1 MTEHAHTHTHT
12 HHHPEPGAAAGEEFW
27 DGRYGE
33 SHRIWSGE
41 ANAMLVHEVSALAP
55 GRALDLGC
63 GEGADAVWLAR
74 RGWTVTG
81 TDISGVALGRAAEHA
96 AEAGV
101 GDRVAFARHDLT
113 ESFPQG
119 EFDLV
124 SACFLHNYGD
134 FPRDAVLR
142 TAAAAVAPGG
152 TLLVVGHAGWAPWQE
167 DREEAHFPTPE
178 EVLAQLEP
186 VTAGWEVLR
195 AEETERVQ
203 NQPDGTPGTRTDNVV
218 RVRRPA

>member
-1 MTEHAHTHTHT
+1 MTEHAHTHTHS
-12 HHHPEPGAAAGEEFW
+12 HHPAAGAPAGEEFW

-33 SHRIWSGE
+33 SDRIWSGE
-41 ANAMLVHEVSALAP
+41 ANAMLVHEVSGLAP

-63 GEGADAVWLAR
+63 GEGGDAVWLAR

-81 TDISGVALGRAAEHA
+81 TDISGVAIGRAAEHA
-96 AEAGV
+96 ADAGV
-101 GDRVAFARHDLT
+101 ADRISFARHDLT
-113 ESFPQG
+113 ESFPEG

-142 TAAAAVAPGG
+142 TAASAVAPGG

-203 NQPDGTPGTRTDNVV
+203 DQPDGTPGTRTDNVV

>member
-1 MTEHAHTHTHT
+1 MDRHR
-12 HHHPEPGAAAGEEFW
+12 
-27 DGRYGE
+27 DGHLR
-33 SHRIWSGE
+33 
-41 ANAMLVHEVSALAP
+41 
-55 GRALDLGC
+55 
-63 GEGADAVWLAR
+63 
-74 RGWTVTG
+74 
-81 TDISGVALGRAAEHA
+81 VALGRAAEHA
-96 AEAGV
+96 ADAGLA
-101 GDRVAFARHDLT
+101 DRISFARHDLT
-113 ESFPQG
+113 ESFPEG

-167 DREEAHFPTPE
+167 EREEAHFPTPE

-203 NQPDGTPGTRTDNVV
+203 AQPDGTPGTRTDNVV